1 MKTTAQITVF
11 CPHPSDDILNWA
23 TEGRLKLES
32 RTLRSC
38 DTIGGRLF
46 SGATEQAEEDDWTS
60 PISPGLESAQSIEVE
75 AIDVPSALRAR
86 SYLYATSFADN
97 SHRFTKICK
106 WPRLYIGPNHSPLEF
121 FGRLRAKSHIIV
133 DQYAMARRSDFDE
146 VAISTKLTK
155 RQPKEQWLFRANIWQ
170 DHDYQ
175 ALFWAH

>member
-46 SGATEQAEEDDWTS
+46 SSATEQAEEDDWTS

-75 AIDVPSALRAR
+75 AIDVPSTLRAR
-86 SYLYATSFADN
+86 SYLYATSSKSDRRAIAYWSTMMWLLARNRPKN
-97 SHRFTKICK
+97 SK
-106 WPRLYIGPNHSPLEF
+106 GE
-121 FGRLRAKSHIIV
+121 
-133 DQYAMARRSDFDE
+133 
-146 VAISTKLTK
+146 
-155 RQPKEQWLFRANIWQ
+155 
-170 DHDYQ
+170 
-175 ALFWAH
+175 